1 MDLKRLKNFINFF
14 RPKSI
19 EFKEGFSSWNEA
31 LDNHSKGYSDEK
43 ILNNIKESVMKVLS
57 GKAKYERDGFL
68 FYDHKFID
76 LLLIPFI
83 EFQKEENIKVLDI
96 GGSFASIYLQH
107 KLLLDEFKNLSWV
120 ILEQKNFVEEAQNIF
135 EDKKLIFEDSLD
147 NIENLN
153 TFDIVLF
160 SSSIQYFQN
169 FENVLKT
176 ILNSK
181 PKFILILRTPFH
193 EGEEHKIMIQKS
205 NIGFKSSYPAR
216 VFSRNKFLKYFI
228 DNYEIKIQNLSDIED
243 IFFTNHQTE
252 ISFRNYLF
260 SKHDER

>member
-1 MDLKRLKNFINFF
+1 MNLTKIKNFINFF
-14 RPKSI
+14 RSKPI
-19 EFKEGFSSWNEA
+19 VFKEGFSSWKDASENY
-31 LDNHSKGYSDEK
+31 SKGYSDEK
-43 ILNNIKESVMKVLS
+43 ILSYCKESVMKVLS

-76 LLLIPFI
+76 LLLIPLI
-83 EFQKEENIKVLDI
+83 EFKKEENIRVLDI

-107 KLLLDEFKNLSWV
+107 KLLLDEFKNLTWV
-120 ILEQKNFVEEAQNIF
+120 ILEQKNFVKEVRNIF
-135 EDKKLIFEDSLD
+135 NDKKLIFEDSLD

-181 PKFILILRTPFH
+181 PKFILVLRTPFH

-205 NIGFKSSYPAR
+205 NIGFKSIYPAR
-216 VFSRNKFLKYFI
+216 VFSRNKFLSYFI

-243 IFFTNHQTE
+243 IFFTNYFTE

-260 SKHDER
+260 SRYD